1 MADVVILG
9 AGYAGIRAV
18 KTLSKLAPKGTTL
31 TVVDQN
37 ANHEERTQ
45 LHEVAAGTVPATK
58 ITFNIQQVLPKDVQF
73 IQSKVSK
80 VDVSSKLV
88 ILENHAPLRYDYLI
102 IALGFRSEDF
112 GLPGAAENALPLDNV
127 TSAETI
133 AKTIEL
139 RVANYKQSQDPK
151 DLTVIV
157 AGAGFTGVELLGE
170 LTHSLPALAK
180 KYDTPPVKII
190 SMEMATRILPMFDE
204 KLANYAMDYLKSHGV
219 TMMTGSKI
227 AKIEPNAVF
236 YADGDQEKK
245 VEGNTIIWTVGVSGS
260 DVIADSGFNQRRNRV
275 VVSNHLNLTDHPE
288 VFIIG
293 DVSAVMTDA
302 GRPYP
307 TTAQISSQEGD
318 HAGKNVAA
326 ALNGQPLTDFVYKSK
341 GTVASLGSQDGIAQI
356 GKSHKYTGFIAKV
369 LKRVITDKS
378 LLEDANLS
386 TMLKQGRWPL

>member
-45 LHEVAAGTVPATK
+45 LHEVAACTVPATK

-112 GLPGAAENALPLDNV
+112 GLLGAAENALPLDNV

-227 AKIEPNAVF
+227 TKIEPNAVV

>member
-1 MADVVILG
+1 MAYVVILG

-227 AKIEPNAVF
+227 TKIEPNAVV

>member
-88 ILENHAPLRYDYLI
+88 VLENHAPLRYDYLI

-133 AKTIEL
+133 AKTIEQ

-170 LTHSLPALAK
+170 LTHSLPALAQ

-227 AKIEPNAVF
+227 TKIEPNAVV

-326 ALNGQPLTDFVYKSK
+326 ALNGQPLTDFVYKPK

>member
-1 MADVVILG
+1 MI
-9 AGYAGIRAV
+9 
-18 KTLSKLAPKGTTL
+18 
-31 TVVDQN
+31 
-37 ANHEERTQ
+37 
-45 LHEVAAGTVPATK
+45 
-58 ITFNIQQVLPKDVQF
+58 
-73 IQSKVSK
+73 
-80 VDVSSKLV
+80 
-88 ILENHAPLRYDYLI
+88 
-102 IALGFRSEDF
+102 SEDLKTRLDTF
-112 GLPGAAENALPLDNV
+112 IDAILAIIITIMVLELPAESWQNH
-127 TSAETI
+127 THISAFFLAVGI
-133 AKTIEL
+133 YAVSFCF
-139 RVANYKQSQDPK
+139 VANIWYQQATLFSQVKQIPRRI
-151 DLTVIV
+151 VIWEFILV
-157 AGAGFTGVELLGE
+157 FLL
-170 LTHSLPALAK
+170 SLVPALAK

-190 SMEMATRILPMFDE
+190 SMEMASRILPMFDE
-204 KLANYAMDYLKSHGV
+204 KFANYAMDYLKSHGV

-227 AKIEPNAVF
+227 TKIEPNAVV

-302 GRPYP
+302 GRHYP

>member
-112 GLPGAAENALPLDNV
+112 GLLGAAENALPLDNV

-227 AKIEPNAVF
+227 TKIEPNAVV

-341 GTVASLGSQDGIAQI
+341 GTVASLGSQNGIAQI

>member
-45 LHEVAAGTVPATK
+45 VHEVAAGTVPATK

-170 LTHSLPALAK
+170 LTQSLPALAK

-227 AKIEPNAVF
+227 TKIEPNAVV

>member
-1 MADVVILG
+1 M
-9 AGYAGIRAV
+9 
-18 KTLSKLAPKGTTL
+18 
-31 TVVDQN
+31 
-37 ANHEERTQ
+37 
-45 LHEVAAGTVPATK
+45 PATK

-88 ILENHAPLRYDYLI
+88 VLENHAPLRYDYLI

-133 AKTIEL
+133 AKTIEQ

-227 AKIEPNAVF
+227 TKIEPNAVV

>member
-227 AKIEPNAVF
+227 TKIEPNAVV

-369 LKRVITDKS
+369 LKRVSTDKA

>member
-112 GLPGAAENALPLDNV
+112 GLLGAAENALPLDNV

-227 AKIEPNAVF
+227 TKIEPNAVV

>member
-170 LTHSLPALAK
+170 LTQSLPALAK

-227 AKIEPNAVF
+227 TKIEPNAVV